1 MHFPE
6 FQIIGKYVYFPIKHF
21 KSGHENTK
29 HHYSLFSIIQYKR
42 GYEMLYLFL
51 KIASVFLYLSTL
63 YPVFFG
69 MI

>member
-1 MHFPE
+1 MFLKLGLEQIVSDFNYPGYEMHFPE

-29 HHYSLFSIIQYKR
+29 HHYSLFS
-42 GYEMLYLFL
+42 
-51 KIASVFLYLSTL
+51 
-63 YPVFFG
+63 